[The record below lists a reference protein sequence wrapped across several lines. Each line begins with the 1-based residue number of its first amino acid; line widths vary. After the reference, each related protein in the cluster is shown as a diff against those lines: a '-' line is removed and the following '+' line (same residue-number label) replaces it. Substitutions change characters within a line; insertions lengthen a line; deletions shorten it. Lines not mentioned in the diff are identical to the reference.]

1 MIIIF
6 DVNISFEKRKKQE
19 RENLITDKIR
29 EKSPPDN
36 DDKYVTYNL
45 EDNSYELKTDNEKD
59 EKEYIINGLHA
70 LNKNKIKIKRDLKQ
84 IKKEY
89 IELLEKKYGEKEL
102 VRHLK
107 H

>member
-36 DDKYVTYNL
+36 DDKYVTYNP
-45 EDNSYELKTDNEKD
+45 EDNSYELKTHN
-59 EKEYIINGLHA
+59 
-70 LNKNKIKIKRDLKQ
+70 
-84 IKKEY
+84 
-89 IELLEKKYGEKEL
+89 
-102 VRHLK
+102 
-107 H
+107 

>member
-6 DVNISFEKRKKQE
+6 DVNISFEKGKKPE

-29 EKSPPDN
+29 EKLPPDN

-70 LNKNKIKIKRDLKQ
+70 LNKNKIK
-84 IKKEY
+84 
-89 IELLEKKYGEKEL
+89 
-102 VRHLK
+102 
-107 H
+107 